1 MVASCY
7 VDPTACNRY
16 ANDEKEFIFCVKG
29 RPFGC
34 LVSPHLPTPTSSL
47 IDYNLVRD
55 LGIKMTDLQYTKFF
69 FAGNKLRIL
78 GKVAITV
85 QTIHDGLASGNFPFK
100 ANVILDLKSCLE
112 IDTVAGVKLTKR
124 LSGSA
129 DDREL
134 DCTSSDAPSTS
145 SRSPSGTPAS
155 SPSRSLPPS
164 PSPTPTTPPR
174 CTSPSPPT
182 ASRSVPSSPPGF
194 PKQPQHNV
202 SIKTARRPE
211 IKVSLIPFQNAKP
224 LSANRHALTETFH
237 NADLMPTSN
246 MELRALHEADPGG
259 KLQLSNGGTLSFIT
273 MGGLTYVRGH
283 GRNNKCSSICQDVPP
298 DQIPH
303 NCGYHRQWLIP
314 FNFQPCGDS
323 CEGAF
328 CRCIDE
334 Y

>member
-7 VDPTACNRY
+7 VPTACNRY

-55 LGIKMTDLQYTKFF
+55 LGIKMTDLQYTKFA

-85 QTIHDGLASGNFPFK
+85 QTIHEGLASGNFPLK

-112 IDTVAGVKLTKR
+112 VDSVAGVKLNRR

-129 DDREL
+129 DDRAT
-134 DCTSSDAPSTS
+134 DCTASVALSTG

-155 SPSRSLPPS
+155 SPTRSPP

-174 CTSPSPPT
+174 STSPPT
-182 ASRSVPSSPPGF
+182 LSRVLSSPPGF
-194 PKQPQHNV
+194 PEQPQHLKIV
-202 SIKTARRPE
+202 KRPE
-211 IKVSLIPFQNAKP
+211 IKVSMTPFPQARARSSN
-224 LSANRHALTETFH
+224 LHALTETFH

-246 MELRALHEADPGG
+246 MELRALHEADPSG
-259 KLQLSNGGTLSFIT
+259 K
-273 MGGLTYVRGH
+273 V
-283 GRNNKCSSICQDVPP
+283 
-298 DQIPH
+298 
-303 NCGYHRQWLIP
+303 
-314 FNFQPCGDS
+314 
-323 CEGAF
+323 
-328 CRCIDE
+328 
-334 Y
+334 